1 MTEPREREAFETND
15 RTQQLEELE
24 QRMTQPK
31 RCPACKSSDP
41 AVRNYIEIPFGLS
54 AGPCTNDP
62 WHNPVVTEP
71 AADSL
76 ASYQARGWACNSA
89 VQPSAEPLSA
99 RYFYYSWNGTFG
111 DESTENLAIAFDFA
125 EAYAAHRCAALEV
138 ERKERGTLKQ
148 RDEKI
153 EALGVEIVRLWD
165 ALNAAEQRISDER
178 VARDRELEK

>member
-1 MTEPREREAFETND
+1 MMDGLNDVETF
-15 RTQQLEELE
+15 L
-24 QRMTQPK
+24 
-31 RCPACKSSDP
+31 
-41 AVRNYIEIPFGLS
+41 
-54 AGPCTNDP
+54 AGK
-62 WHNPVVTEP
+62 
-71 AADSL
+71 
-76 ASYQARGWACNSA
+76 QA